1 MSDVTLPDRD
11 TYTPHDIAV
20 AVFGEARAF
29 QGAKLV
35 RDYLRATFPRKPE
48 ERNTSWIMSPGV
60 ARQTVAA
67 MTTRVVTEVVMTDE
81 ERELL
86 DLSDDA

>member
-35 RDYLRATFPRKPE
+35 RDYLRATYPRDASQ
-48 ERNTSWIMSPGV
+48 RNTSWLLGPNAAAKCV
-60 ARQTVAA
+60 EA
-67 MTTRVVTEVVMTDE
+67 MTARKVSDVVEIDDTPDE
-81 ERELL
+81 
-86 DLSDDA
+86 A